1 MQTANSAPPTL
12 GLILAGGLGRR
23 MGGASKALA
32 QMDGARLIDRVIARV
47 AGQFDF
53 LAINVHALTPEET
66 APLAPNGLPLIPD
79 AAKDRAGPLAGV
91 LAGLDYA
98 AVHLPQVEFLAS
110 LPCDCPFLP
119 LDLAQRL
126 HEAAAGGRIACA
138 ASGGR
143 VHPVVAL
150 WPIAAREKL
159 RRALIDEDC
168 RKVGFFQQAYGMS
181 SVEWPVEPQDPFFN
195 VNTPDDLLRA
205 EALIGAE
212 SAQ

>member
-1 MQTANSAPPTL
+1 MQKVKSAPPTL

-32 QMDGARLIDRVIARV
+32 LMDGARLIDRVIARV
-47 AGQFDF
+47 SGQFDF
-53 LAINVHALTPEET
+53 LAVNVHALTPEET
-66 APLAPNGLPLIPD
+66 APLAPCGLPLIPD
-79 AAKDRAGPLAGV
+79 AAADRAGPLAGV
-91 LAGLDYA
+91 LAGFDYIA
-98 AVHLPQVEFLAS
+98 AHLPQVEFLAS

-119 LDLAQRL
+119 IDLAQRL

-150 WPIAAREKL
+150 WPIAARDKL
-159 RRALIDEDC
+159 RRALIEEDC
-168 RKVGFFQQAYGMS
+168 RKVGMFQQIFGVTT
-181 SVEWPVEPQDPFFN
+181 VEWPGATDPFFN